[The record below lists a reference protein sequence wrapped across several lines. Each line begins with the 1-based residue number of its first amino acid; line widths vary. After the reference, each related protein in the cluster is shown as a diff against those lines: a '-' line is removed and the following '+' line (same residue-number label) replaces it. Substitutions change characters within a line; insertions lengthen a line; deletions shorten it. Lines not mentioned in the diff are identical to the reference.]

1 MSRLQLSRP
10 RLNASAWRAATLAVC
25 FAIGLTALLSASR
38 AVPQSVL
45 GLSWL
50 ETEQMVYSDVQQLAY
65 EVCVT
70 GNLVRLVEYSACRR
84 FAPMPSSAS
93 LASR

>member
-1 MSRLQLSRP
+1 MSRLQLS
-10 RLNASAWRAATLAVC
+10 ATLAVC

-50 ETEQMVYSDVQQLAY
+50 ETEHMVYSDVQQLAY